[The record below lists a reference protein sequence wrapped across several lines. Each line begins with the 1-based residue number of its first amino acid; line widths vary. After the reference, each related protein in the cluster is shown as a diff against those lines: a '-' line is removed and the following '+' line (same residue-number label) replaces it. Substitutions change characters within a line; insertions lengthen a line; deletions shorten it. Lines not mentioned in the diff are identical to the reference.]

1 MESCLVF
8 SLEAILPA
16 VVEAR
21 DFVVVEARDR
31 GLWEMLSLAAFSEVG
46 VQKVSNEKS
55 E

>member
-16 VVEAR
+16 VVE
-21 DFVVVEARDR
+21 VRDR
-31 GLWEMLSLAAFSEVG
+31 GLWEMLSLAAFGEVG